1 MVLNMMFLGTI
12 DNFCVLGCQ
21 SDYVMLM
28 YVLYGNWY
36 ILRFV
41 SHDKII
47 IKGRYFIQIR
57 CVY

>member
-21 SDYVMLM
+21 SGYVMLM

-41 SHDKII
+41 FHDKII
-47 IKGRYFIQIR
+47 IEGKYFIQI
-57 CVY
+57 